1 MGHGSVPMTAR
12 PVPRRHWRSY
22 GDHPLPT
29 GEQALDEPL
38 HAFPSWFLRIVCDR
52 CGKERMIS
60 ETHMPQGEMLIRDI
74 LDRMRHDGCGG
85 RAGKAELLTGIDGSS
100 RPVRR
105 IVAIGGASPPG
116 CPLDRTREAAYL

>member
-1 MGHGSVPMTAR
+1 MPAR
-12 PVPRRHWRSY
+12 PVPRRQWRSY

-29 GEQALDEPL
+29 GTEALDEPL
-38 HAFPSWFLRIVCDR
+38 RAFPSWFLRIVCDR

-60 ETHMPQGEMLIRDI
+60 ETHMAQGEMLIGDI

-85 RAGKAELLTGIDGSS
+85 RAGKVERLTGIDGSS

-105 IVAIGGASPPG
+105 ILLRDGG
-116 CPLDRTREAAYL
+116 